1 MPRQRLFALLNL
13 LPAFVLGGGAIALP
27 MRFWLV
33 DGLVGVTVVTLIV
46 TSVLVFARP
55 VLAQLALRVAAWV
68 LLVLGSAIVALF
80 ALSFAFL
87 LGVHGAFGAFGTL
100 LMVLVLL
107 LLIPYVLVYPAIE
120 LRWLGRQKEPA

>member
-1 MPRQRLFALLNL
+1 MERQRLFALLNL
-13 LPAFVLGGGAIALP
+13 LPAFVLGGGGISLP

-33 DGLVGVTVVTLIV
+33 DGLVGITVLTLIV
-46 TSVLVFARP
+46 TSALVFARP
-55 VLAQLALRVAAWV
+55 ALAQLALRIGAWV

-87 LGVHGAFGAFGTL
+87 VGVHGPFGAFGSL

-120 LRWLGRQKEPA
+120 LRWLGRRST